1 MAQALNKR
9 TGVIVDVPAHY
20 IGHPSLGKNLVA
32 VSNEA
37 QAAPKKENK
46 KEQPAPVV
54 EVAEVLPEPEINI
67 EEDKE

>member
-54 EVAEVLPEPEINI
+54 EAVKPEPETNI
-67 EEDKE
+67 EENEE

>member
-54 EVAEVLPEPEINI
+54 EAVEPEPETNI
-67 EEDKE
+67 EENEE

>member
-20 IGHPSLGKNLVA
+20 IEHPVLGKNLTA
-32 VSNEA
+32 VGVEA

-54 EVAEVLPEPEINI
+54 KAEKPELVINI
-67 EEDKE
+67 EENEE